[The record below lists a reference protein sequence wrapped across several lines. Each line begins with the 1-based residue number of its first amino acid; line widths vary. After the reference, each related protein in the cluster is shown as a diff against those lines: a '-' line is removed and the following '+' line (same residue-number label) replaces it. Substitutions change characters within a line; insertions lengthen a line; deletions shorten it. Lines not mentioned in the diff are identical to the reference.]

1 AMQIPK
7 ETIVR
12 FLRDRGKDALA
23 DQADKH
29 LPEQVDPA
37 QYAEQL
43 QRYGVDVPAL
53 LSRLPG
59 PLKGL
64 FGR

>member
-1 AMQIPK
+1 MQIPK
-7 ETIVR
+7 ETIVQ

-37 QYAEQL
+37 QYSEQL

-59 PLKGL
+59 PFKGL
-64 FGR
+64 FGG